1 MQALLRKSARL
12 GGKIQ
17 LLLAFCP
24 ARDEERARV
33 RKVPLENKA
42 NT

>member
-1 MQALLRKSARL
+1 MQTLLRKSARL

-24 ARDEERARV
+24 ARDEERTRV
-33 RKVPLENKA
+33 RMVPPENEAK
-42 NT
+42 T

>member
-1 MQALLRKSARL
+1 MQALVRKSARL

-17 LLLAFCP
+17 LFLAFCP
-24 ARDEERARV
+24 ARDEERAQA
-33 RKVPLENKA
+33 RKVPPKNEA